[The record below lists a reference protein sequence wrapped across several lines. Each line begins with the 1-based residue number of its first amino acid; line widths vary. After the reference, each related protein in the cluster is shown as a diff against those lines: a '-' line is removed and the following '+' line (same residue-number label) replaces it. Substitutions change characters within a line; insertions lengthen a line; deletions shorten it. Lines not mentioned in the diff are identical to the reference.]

1 MKPVV
6 YTDTIEVCTPIDAD
20 VVRDQQGAE
29 RYLNEQLPHV
39 SLTLVVTMR
48 HIA

>member
-20 VVRDQQGAE
+20 AVRDQQGAE

-39 SLTLVVTMR
+39 SLTFVVTMQR
-48 HIA
+48 MA